1 MQSVSFVGKKDM
13 FVMAVAC
20 VLVLGLGLVT
30 LKTMVCWIFDLNVI
44 CQVLTVANLLH
55 AISGAMVSC

>member
-1 MQSVSFVGKKDM
+1 MQYVSFVGKKDM
-13 FVMAVAC
+13 FVMAVVC
-20 VLVLGLGLVT
+20 VLGLGLVT